1 MLDLCKN
8 EEINNLKRMFSSGG
22 YRLKLDNAGN
32 KKNFQSSIMVNSP
45 KPIVA
50 SKNKFKNNN
59 NLEFKNKVNDK
70 LAKVKFNG
78 NLCLN
83 EQTLLFSPMKQH
95 TPFTPK
101 RNNYLKK
108 DTISMKKDI
117 IMTSQLTRN
126 NESKENIKKSSNNSK
141 QVKQYIDNFDKI
153 KDLTREY
160 NYIAFNDAQL
170 KYENKSNNISY
181 NNLYK
186 RSSKKLPS
194 KNLSS
199 EISKF
204 TKKSKTIFKE

>member
-1 MLDLCKN
+1 MLDLYKN

-22 YRLKLDNAGN
+22 YRLKLENANN

-45 KPIVA
+45 KPVLA

-59 NLEFKNKVNDK
+59 NLEFKNRVNDK

-83 EQTLLFSPMKQH
+83 EQTLLFSPIKQN

-101 RNNYLKK
+101 RNNYVKK

-117 IMTSQLTRN
+117 LTSQLTRN
-126 NESKENIKKSSNNSK
+126 NESKENIKKPSNNK

-199 EISKF
+199 ELSKF
-204 TKKSKTIFKE
+204 SKKSKTIFKE